1 MEKAFPKVIF
11 THIDLGYKSIF
22 VEHQKK
28 NGYFIIIDNNLIN
41 EPFEKEKLE
50 IKNYKSKKKAINY
63 FKTIKE
69 LIHNDTIIN
78 SAIQSINNFR
88 LR

>member
-1 MEKAFPKVIF
+1 MAESFPKVIF
-11 THIDLGYKSIF
+11 THIDSGYKSIF
-22 VEHQKK
+22 VEYQK
-28 NGYFIIIDNNLIN
+28 GYKITIDNNLIN

-69 LIHNDTIIN
+69 LMHNDTIIN

>member
-22 VEHQKK
+22 VEYQK
-28 NGYFIIIDNNLIN
+28 GYKITIDNNLIN
-41 EPFEKEKLE
+41 EPFEKEKIE
-50 IKNYKSKKKAINY
+50 VRNYKNKKKAINY
-63 FKTIKE
+63 FKSIKE

>member
-1 MEKAFPKVIF
+1 MEESFPKVIF
-11 THIDLGYKSIF
+11 TYIDSGYKSIF
-22 VEHQKK
+22 VEYQ
-28 NGYFIIIDNNLIN
+28 NRGGYKITIDNNLIN

-69 LIHNDTIIN
+69 LMHNDTIIN
-78 SAIQSINNFR
+78 SAIQSINDFR
-88 LR
+88 LK